1 MGARQESGP
10 PQLQCGSTACGVQ
23 DSGTSTVLLGVTDCM
38 CVSVLKR
45 TSLMSTT
52 AFSATLFSGRS
63 LLPTPTVGSP
73 AGRASTPHTSSF
85 TARRRWNV

>member
-10 PQLQCGSTACGVQ
+10 PQLQCGVTACGAQ

-45 TSLMSTT
+45 TSAMSTT
-52 AFSATLFSGRS
+52 AFSATLFSQRS
-63 LLPTPTVGSP
+63 LLPMVAP
-73 AGRASTPHTSSF
+73 GRASRPHTSSS

>member
-52 AFSATLFSGRS
+52 AFSATLFSRRS
-63 LLPTPTVGSP
+63 LLPTVAP
-73 AGRASTPHTSSF
+73 GRASAPHTSSF

>member
-52 AFSATLFSGRS
+52 AFSATLFSRGM
-63 LLPTPTVGSP
+63 LLPTVAP
-73 AGRASTPHTSSF
+73 GRASAPHTSSF